1 MYKLSPSDFAYLYE
15 ECKLCYYLKI
25 RLGISRPSSPFPG
38 VFSAINTRLQ
48 GNLVGKNLQELST
61 SLPDGIAVSQE
72 EYLKST
78 VIPNTNVYISGKY
91 DLLVQLPDKTYMVID
106 LKLSTPTGEK
116 VAKYQSQLWSYVYAL
131 EHPAEGEAKSI
142 TRAGLLIFYPD
153 KVEFS
158 NNNASLTFPPV
169 WLEAPI
175 KRDEF
180 ITLIQNLS
188 NLLEGP
194 PPKYNPECKWCNYRE
209 ENKILSSDQGKLPF

>member
-25 RLGISRPSSPFPG
+25 RLGIPRPSSPFPG

-61 SLPDGIAVSQE
+61 SLPDGIVVSQE
-72 EYLKST
+72 EYLKSA
-78 VIPNTNVYISGKY
+78 VIPNTNVFISGKY
-91 DLLVQLPDKTYMVID
+91 DLLVQLPDKTYMIID
-106 LKLSTPTGEK
+106 LKLSTPTEEK
-116 VAKYQSQLWSYVYAL
+116 VAKYQSQLWSYVYAF

-153 KVEFS
+153 QVKFS

-180 ITLIQNLS
+180 ITFIQNLS
-188 NLLEGP
+188 DLLEGP
-194 PPKYNPECKWCNYRE
+194 QPEYNRECKWCNYRE
-209 ENKILSSDQGKLPF
+209 ENKKSIENQEKLPF